1 MSAVSSL
8 RQRYPLG
15 VIVVGG
21 IAFFRA
27 ITIVADITEV
37 QRDGVFGWIAKS
49 GPLPDMPPGTDV
61 QLVALGLLWGLLI
74 ASVLVVVGLALGKRW
89 AWVLAIITSG
99 VILALDLGW
108 WFAGDP
114 RHASMLLNS
123 IAVFYLNQRDVR
135 LALRG
140 GPGEP

>member
-21 IAFFRA
+21 IAFFRS

-37 QRDGVFGWIAKS
+37 QRDGVFGWIANS

-61 QLVALGLLWGLLI
+61 QIVALAMLWGLLI
-74 ASVLVVVGLALGKRW
+74 ASVLVVVGLALGMRW